1 MEEELKQKDKRNM
14 ERVKKVFQ
22 GLLIAAATL
31 FVGYFVCL
39 AVGTANERRLYG
51 GWEMIEESWQIE
63 TKKSARE
70 SELFPRSIAFLPPFF
85 FSLEP
90 KIKVHDGERESDPE
104 WLGNDAWSRNFR
116 CDGNGIISSYDGCW
130 SSDETWPVFATQRI
144 KFRDLGNDLCEME
157 DENGNR
163 RRYQRVYRLTN
174 WIHWC
179 F

>member
-1 MEEELKQKDKRNM
+1 MEEERKQKDKRNM

-22 GLLIAAATL
+22 GLAIAAATL

-51 GWEMIEESWQIE
+51 DWEMIEESWQIE
-63 TKKSARE
+63 AKKSTRE
-70 SELFPRSIAFLPPFF
+70 PELFPRQIGFLPPYF
-85 FSLEP
+85 FSLDP
-90 KIKVHDGERESDPE
+90 KIVLHDGEREPA
-104 WLGNDAWSRNFR
+104 LGLWGLGRWDRNFR
-116 CDGNGIISSYDGCW
+116 CDGNGIISTYDADW

-163 RRYQRVYRLTN
+163 RRYQRLNRISN